1 MMDALLTR
9 SDVARILGVTTWTV
23 DDLRRRGV
31 LASIEFGPRRHRYL
45 HEDVLS
51 LIRARRRAS

>member
-1 MMDALLTR
+1 MDALLTR
-9 SDVARILGVTTWTV
+9 SDVAQILGVTAWTV

-51 LIRARRRAS
+51 LIQNRRRTA